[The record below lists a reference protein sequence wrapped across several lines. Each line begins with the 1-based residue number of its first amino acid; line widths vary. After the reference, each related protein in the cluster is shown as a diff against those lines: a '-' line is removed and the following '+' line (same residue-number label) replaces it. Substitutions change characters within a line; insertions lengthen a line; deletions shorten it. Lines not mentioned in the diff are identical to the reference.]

1 MPTWLMYG
9 LISSLFWGTYT
20 VISKVVTSEKYL
32 KIDSANASLLMLAGI
47 VLIFLTFFLIK
58 VNNLS
63 IIMKG
68 LGIIL
73 IFVIIVYSVF
83 VLKEVG
89 VSITLP
95 VILFG
100 LLQGILWALGMV
112 FTLLAFSSGAEAARL
127 VPIYNTNTLIAVFL
141 GIVFLHELPAPDERI
156 KVITGALMIV
166 VGSILISK

>member
-1 MPTWLMYG
+1 M
-9 LISSLFWGTYT
+9 
-20 VISKVVTSEKYL
+20 KV
-32 KIDSANASLLMLAGI
+32 
-47 VLIFLTFFLIK
+47 
-58 VNNLS
+58 
-63 IIMKG
+63 
-68 LGIIL
+68 LGVIL

-89 VSITLP
+89 VSLTLP
-95 VILFG
+95 VISFG
-100 LLQGILWALGMV
+100 LLQGVLWALGMV